1 MARRK
6 LNKMAHDAGNGTIKT
21 VSEFGESAWP
31 HAIRRVSAAELQEFE
46 QRGRLATDRKLW
58 QVNGEY
64 YYIGERAMKA
74 GAGAV
79 LYGENRYKADYYG
92 VIAAIS
98 AYHVFPESAN
108 NIFLYGGH
116 TPKDTIYR
124 PNLIEAV
131 KSVPVWTVTHNGDTR
146 KYSFVDAKGYEETV
160 GVYRYATM
168 SEDGLKAVAGWLR
181 PGNCLVLD
189 FGAYTIGTS
198 VAENGKIDYSASDS
212 EPFGVLN
219 VLDELGQLIRRN
231 NKDALRGVQKLE
243 QMKLRAA
250 FANPLVGYDA
260 GGLGFIP
267 CQKEVDQAVS
277 MFMRELDVLFQK
289 YGGITAYHNIILGG
303 GGAAAMES
311 EIRKT
316 LGHKKITMA
325 DENRAVIHMAG
336 VRGAAKILNRLEA
349 AGKLDGDID

>member
-6 LNKMAHDAGNGTIKT
+6 FKKMAHDAGNGTIKT
-21 VSEFGESAWP
+21 VSEYGEAAWP

-46 QRGRLATDRKLW
+46 SRGRLSTDRKLW
-58 QVNGEY
+58 NVNGDY

-92 VIAAIS
+92 IIAAI
-98 AYHVFPESAN
+98 AAFHVFPESTP

-116 TPKDTIYR
+116 TPKDVIYR

-131 KSVPVWTVTHNGDTR
+131 KGVPVWTVSHNGDSRNYTFAEAR
-146 KYSFVDAKGYEETV
+146 GYEETV

-168 SEDGLKAVAGWLR
+168 SEDGLKSVAGWLR

-219 VLDELGQLIRRN
+219 VLEELGRLIRRN
-231 NKDALRGVQKLE
+231 NKDTLRGAQKLE

-250 FANPLVGYDA
+250 FANPALGYDA
-260 GGLGFIP
+260 GGLGFIN
-267 CQKEVDQAVS
+267 CEKEAAQAVG
-277 MFMRELDVLFQK
+277 MFTRELDILFQK
-289 YGGITAYHNIILGG
+289 YGGVTAYHNILIGG

-311 EIRKT
+311 EIKKT
-316 LGHKKITMA
+316 LSHKKITLA
-325 DENRAVIHMAG
+325 DENRAVIQMAG
-336 VRGAAKILNRLEA
+336 VRGAFKVLNRLEA
-349 AGKLDGDID
+349 SGKLDEDLD